1 MLLAANLNAQTPF
14 IYGNNYNVRFIN
26 NTVASSQTP
35 PLTVTTAS
43 KIVVQ
48 DNRFINVLCR

>member
-26 NTVASSQTP
+26 NTVANSQTP